1 MIKIGIRHN
10 LVYPMMLTTFTFLRN
25 VGCILM
31 RRQLKFKG
39 PVVLTLTMFLSEFI
53 SGFILYKYQIKHSKA
68 KSSLMGI
75 RIKQNFSDKSN
86 STDITI
92 YIILFSVALFDFI
105 EFIITNN
112 YFPKL
117 DYESNSLDVRL
128 HNLSTLFSAFFYH
141 FLLKS
146 NILKHQK
153 LSLLVILFCLI
164 IIMILEFF
172 YSVIIKEYIF
182 KNFFEVI
189 FLMLVN
195 YSLFSLMDVSEKFLL
210 EKTNINPFQM
220 LMIEG
225 IFGLIF
231 TSIFSFFENPFEEIK
246 DFYND
251 NKDNNKFIYLILFLL
266 IYFLFTAGKNVYR
279 ISTNILYTPMTLI
292 LTDSIMD
299 PLLIIY
305 YHFWENDLHN
315 IFWFIINLIISF
327 TMVFFGFV
335 FNDFLVLYCC
345 NLEHETYYE
354 ISKRAAKK
362 ENDKVNA
369 DIEISITDEYLIYLE
384 RDNDSN
390 KQTNL
395 FNL

>member
-1 MIKIGIRHN
+1 
-10 LVYPMMLTTFTFLRN
+10 
-25 VGCILM
+25 
-31 RRQLKFKG
+31 
-39 PVVLTLTMFLSEFI
+39 
-53 SGFILYKYQIKHSKA
+53 
-68 KSSLMGI
+68 
-75 RIKQNFSDKSN
+75 
-86 STDITI
+86 
-92 YIILFSVALFDFI
+92 
-105 EFIITNN
+105 
-112 YFPKL
+112 
-117 DYESNSLDVRL
+117 
-128 HNLSTLFSAFFYH
+128 
-141 FLLKS
+141 
-146 NILKHQK
+146 
-153 LSLLVILFCLI
+153 
-164 IIMILEFF
+164 
-172 YSVIIKEYIF
+172 
-182 KNFFEVI
+182 
-189 FLMLVN
+189 MLVN

-251 NKDNNKFIYLILFLL
+251 NKDNNKFIFLILFLL

-292 LTDSIMD
+292 LTDSIMA

-305 YHFWENDLHN
+305 YHFWENDLYN
-315 IFWFIINLIISF
+315 IFWFIINVIISF
-327 TMVFFGFV
+327 IMVFFGFV